1 MVLNVGISM
10 NTERFSRLLEHW
22 IEHNE
27 EHLEKYREWVEKL
40 KDHPEIVSMLKDAIG
55 KFEEGTKLLKEIS
68 RRI

>member
-1 MVLNVGISM
+1 MSIDK
-10 NTERFSRLLEHW
+10 FSRLLEHW

-27 EHLEKYREWVEKL
+27 EHIENYKEWVEKL
-40 KDHPEIVSMLKDAIG
+40 KDHPEIASILKDAIE